1 VPKTTGEHWMSTADA
16 CARLGIGLRAL
27 YRIIDIGELPAYKF
41 GRVIRLRTADVE
53 AYLDAKED
61 GSGG

>member
-1 VPKTTGEHWMSTADA
+1 MSTADA
-16 CARLGIGLRAL
+16 CARLGIGLCTL

-53 AYLDAKED
+53 AYLVAKED